1 MSRKSVLVIDD
12 QYPIRRMVRW
22 SVENVG
28 LEMHEA
34 SNGETGLAMA
44 LVHKPAL
51 VLLDVLMPGRF
62 DGMEVCRQLRG
73 RPEMDGTWIV
83 LLTGN
88 DSPQDRERSK
98 QVGANV
104 FLTKPFKP
112 AQLSQLIE
120 KLIHSTPPSVV
131 RGDPETPP
139 AAA

>member
-1 MSRKSVLVIDD
+1 MGKRTVLVVDD

-22 SVENVG
+22 SVEHAG
-28 LEMHEA
+28 LDMLEA

-44 LVHKPAL
+44 LMHKPAL

-73 RPEMDGTWIV
+73 RPEMDGSWIV
-83 LLTGN
+83 LLTGS
-88 DSPQDRERSK
+88 DTPQDRERSR
-98 QVGANV
+98 QVGANA

-120 KLIHSTPPSVV
+120 KLVAAPPPPRV
-131 RGDPETPP
+131 RSDPETHPGEG
-139 AAA
+139 